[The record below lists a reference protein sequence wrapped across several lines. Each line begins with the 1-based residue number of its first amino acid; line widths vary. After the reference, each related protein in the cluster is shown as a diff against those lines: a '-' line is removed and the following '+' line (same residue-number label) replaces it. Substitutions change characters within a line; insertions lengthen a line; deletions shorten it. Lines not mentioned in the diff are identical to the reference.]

1 MASITIKVVETAG
14 EMLSAMLKM
23 YHDKLDKAYLRS
35 DGALS
40 VDLKTSF
47 KPAENGDMEIDVSI
61 NFVTD
66 RIKNKFSRTVCEGQD
81 DLFDKKE
88 TSEEAGEV
96 VHEALTP
103 GTLSLVKGEE
113 VVDGEIVEE
122 KAAP

>member
-1 MASITIKVVETAG
+1 MSGITIKVVETAG
-14 EMLSAMLKM
+14 EMLSSMLKM
-23 YHDKLDKAYLRS
+23 YHEKLDKAYLRGE
-35 DGALS
+35 GALS

-47 KPAENGDMEIDVSI
+47 KPADNGDMEIDVSI

-81 DLFDKKE
+81 DLFDKQE
-88 TSEEAGEV
+88 TSEGAGEA

-113 VVDGEIVEE
+113 VIDGETIEDSAE
-122 KAAP
+122 L